1 MDPHRWETIQ
11 AAFDELVA
19 LDTAARV
26 ARLKALGTTDPDVR
40 AAVES
45 LLAADL
51 EADARL
57 ASVESLLSPALAGPQ
72 RPDPASPLPDWFGVT
87 GQNVSHFRVL
97 EPLGAGG
104 MGVVY
109 RAEDTRLGRAVALKF
124 LLPSYSLDA
133 SAKAR
138 FLHEAHSAAALD
150 HPNLCTIYE
159 IGESEDG
166 RLFLAM
172 ALYPGETLKTRLA
185 RDGPLP
191 VKEVLAITRQIADG
205 LGCAHAA
212 GIVHR
217 DLKPGNVMLLP
228 DGTVKILDFG
238 LAKARDWSVSGSSA
252 RLGTVWY
259 MAPEQVRG
267 EAVHG
272 RTDLWALGVVLYEML
287 TGRKPFGGEHE
298 VAIAHAIIHDEPA
311 RPTALRADVPAAVED
326 IILTLL
332 EKEAARRYAT
342 AAQLLDAV
350 RAIAAIDVAPTGPVW
365 RRLLLGRGRK
375 LRLGAAALG
384 VALALAVGWWGV
396 SELGTGA
403 PTIQSLVVLPLANLT
418 GHAEQEY
425 FVEGMHEAL
434 TGELSRIGALKVISR
449 TSAMLYK
456 GERKPAPQIARE
468 LGVDGLIEGSVAR
481 EGDQVRIVVQ
491 LIHGPSDKYLWG
503 DSYRR
508 ELRGILA
515 LQREVAMEIARQV
528 RVRLTSAEERRL
540 AGARAVHPDAYDLY
554 LRGRHF
560 KHQEEDTGW
569 VQARAVFERSVAIDS
584 SFAPAW
590 AGLAMMYALE
600 AYGSGSD
607 TAARARPAVD
617 KALVLD
623 PNLSD
628 AYVSL
633 ALVRQLVYWDW
644 KGAEDAFRRALEL
657 APSNWEAHYEHG
669 WLLIRLG
676 RLDEA
681 LAAMQRALALDPLST
696 VARHG
701 VAWVHLFAR
710 RYDEAIETLR
720 KGLEL
725 HPTSTSLQSDYADAL
740 QRGGFTKES
749 EKADKRYYA
758 MCCETSDAEYEN
770 LPHVRF
776 RRYLASGE
784 RGKALELLRDIE
796 RRNPSAAVS
805 FLASRYVQLGD
816 KDQALRMLEQAAE
829 RRLGHVNLIKV
840 NPGLDALRSEPRFQ
854 ALLKQVGLDK

>member
-1 MDPHRWETIQ
+1 MDPRRWETIQ
-11 AAFDELVA
+11 AAFDELVE
-19 LDTAARV
+19 LDGAGRAS
-26 ARLKALGTTDPDVR
+26 RLAALGSTDPELR

-45 LLAADL
+45 LLSSHT
-51 EADARL
+51 EVDARL
-57 ASVESLLSPALAGPQ
+57 APLEAAFLPQAAPAPDPLGLAG
-72 RPDPASPLPDWFGVT
+72 RT
-87 GQNVSHFRVL
+87 ISHFQVR

-109 RAEDTRLGRAVALKF
+109 RAEDTRLGRVVALKF
-124 LLPSYSLDA
+124 LLPPYSLEA
-133 SAKAR
+133 AAKAR

-159 IGESEDG
+159 VGESDDG

-172 ALYPGETLKTRLA
+172 ALYPGETLKARLA

-191 VKEVLAITRQIADG
+191 VGEALEVARQIAQG
-205 LGCAHAA
+205 LACAHAA

-238 LAKARDWSVSGSSA
+238 LAKARDEGLSASSA
-252 RLGTVWY
+252 RLGTVAY
-259 MAPEQVRG
+259 IAPEQIRA
-267 EAVHG
+267 EAVDA

-287 TGRKPFGGEHE
+287 TGQKPFGGEHE
-298 VAIAHAIIHDEPA
+298 VTIAHATLHDEPV
-311 RPTALRADVPAAVED
+311 RPSTLHADLPAAVED

-342 AAQLLDAV
+342 AAELLEAV
-350 RAIAAIDVAPTGPVW
+350 AAIAAIDVAPTRPVW
-365 RRLLLGRGRK
+365 RRLLLGGGRR

-403 PTIQSLVVLPLANLT
+403 PAIQSLVVLPLDNLT
-418 GHAEQEY
+418 GQPEQDY

-434 TGELSRIGALKVISR
+434 THELSRIGALKVISR

-456 GERKPAPQIARE
+456 GGRKPAPQIARE

-481 EGDQVRIVVQ
+481 EGDQVRITVQ

-508 ELRGILA
+508 ELRGVLA
-515 LQREVAMEIARQV
+515 LQREVALEIARQV
-528 RVRLTSAEERRL
+528 RVRLTTGEERHL
-540 AGARAVHPDAYDLY
+540 AGARAVHPQAYDLY

-569 VQARAVFERSVAIDS
+569 VQARAAFERSVAIDS

-633 ALVRQLVYWDW
+633 ALVRQLVDWDW
-644 KGAEDAFRRALEL
+644 TGAEDAFRRALEL

-701 VAWVHLFAR
+701 VASVHLFAR
-710 RYDEAIETLR
+710 RHDEAIETLR

-725 HPTSTSLQSDYADAL
+725 HPTSTILQSDYAAAL
-740 QRGGFTKES
+740 RLGGFKEES
-749 EKADKRYYA
+749 EKADKRYHA
-758 MCCETSDAEYEN
+758 MCCATSDAEYEN

-796 RRNPSAAVS
+796 RRDPSAAVS
-805 FLASRYVQLGD
+805 FLAGRYVQLGD
-816 KDQALRMLEQAAE
+816 KDQALRMLEQGAE
-829 RRLGHVNLIKV
+829 RRLGHINLIKV
-840 NPGLDALRSEPRFQ
+840 SPGLDALRSEPRFQ
-854 ALLKQVGLDK
+854 ALLKKVGLEE